1 MKTLKFRAWDNKNKC
16 WFNDGFSLDCD
27 ELIIYDSDDFAYN
40 CVENDIII
48 MQFTGLFDK
57 NGKEIWEGDILTFD
71 PFEWN
76 RNCGKPQSE
85 WEYPKWAVEWDNDNG
100 CWRTGGGLN
109 SECKTYKTIVGN
121 VHENKEL
128 VT

>member
-1 MKTLKFRAWDNKNKC
+1 MKTRKFRAWDTLNKKMIYPHGSITSGDLLNR
-16 WFNDGFSLDCD
+16 WDD
-27 ELIIYDSDDFAYN
+27 EHL
-40 CVENDIII
+40 
-48 MQFTGLFDK
+48 MQFTGLLDRQ
-57 NGKEIWEGDILTFD
+57 GKEIYEGDILTFD

-121 VHENKEL
+121 VYENKNL
-128 VT
+128 LT